1 MLLRDYER
9 VLLCDRIAIFDHEE
23 VIVIR
28 NYPIRRYGTKWT
40 GHENILNLCRDIEC
54 SAQPKACSH
63 SLGASILLLLRYILF
78 QKLEQSKQTE
88 GLL

>member
-28 NYPIRRYGTKWT
+28 NYPIRRYGTKWA
-40 GHENILNLCRDIEC
+40 GHESVLNLCRDSEC
-54 SAQPKACSH
+54 SAQPKACLC
-63 SLGASILLLLRYILF
+63 SLGASILLLFVYILSKHL
-78 QKLEQSKQTE
+78 QQSTQTE
-88 GLL
+88 VLS